1 MNAVTKLLRD
11 LVAIPSINPAFAPG
25 DKQRTGEEPVARHL
39 IAIAKRHGLDISRQP
54 VLPGRR
60 NTLIT
65 LRPAGKV
72 QRRILLA
79 PHLDVVPAEDRQ
91 FKPFIKNNRLHG
103 RGACDTKGSVAA
115 YFHTL
120 CQLAKQKQ
128 RPQHTEITFV
138 GLVDEEC
145 NQAGSRVF
153 GQSNLKAD
161 LAIIG
166 EPTMLR
172 VVTAHKG
179 DLWWRLETKG
189 KAAHG
194 AKPELGRNAVHAMS
208 RVVDLLETQYAAQ
221 LKKRRH
227 PLLGSPTINVGVMR
241 GGTQP
246 NVVPDHC
253 TIDIDRRTLPG
264 ETATTV
270 RREINAILK
279 PSRLKVAISDIKGV
293 DSLPLETDPNLPLVR
308 QFMRAAR
315 CNKPRGVDFFT
326 DASPIA
332 VGGTPAIVFGPG
344 NIAQA
349 HTDDEWLDLKQLD
362 GAVAILTRFLQSQP

>member
-11 LVAIPSINPAFAPG
+11 LVAIPSINPAFASG
-25 DKQRTGEEPVARHL
+25 DKKRTGEERVAQHL
-39 IAIAKRHGLDISRQP
+39 VGIAKHLGLDIARQP

-60 NTLIT
+60 NLLVT
-65 LRPAGKV
+65 LRPVGKV

-79 PHLDVVPAEDRQ
+79 PHLDVVPAADCQ
-91 FKPFIKNNRLHG
+91 FKPVIKNNRLHG
-103 RGACDTKGSVAA
+103 RGACDTKGCVAA
-115 YFHTL
+115 FFHVL
-120 CQLAKQKQ
+120 CQLSKQKQ
-128 RPQHTEITFV
+128 RPRYTEITFV

-145 NQAGSRVF
+145 NQAGSRAF
-153 GQSNLKAD
+153 GRSELKAD
-161 LAIIG
+161 LAIVG

-179 DLWWRLETKG
+179 DLWWRLETRG

-194 AKPELGRNAVHAMS
+194 AKPELGRNAVHAMAH
-208 RVVDLLETQYAAQ
+208 VVDLLETKYAAQ
-221 LKKRRH
+221 LKKRSH

-246 NVVPDHC
+246 NIVPDHC
-253 TIDIDRRTLPG
+253 AIDIDRRTLPG
-264 ETATTV
+264 ETGASV
-270 RREINAILK
+270 RLELSKILRAHK
-279 PSRLKVAISDIKGV
+279 HHVQMMDLKGV

-315 CNKPRGVDFFT
+315 CSKSRGVDFFT

-332 VGGTPAIVFGPG
+332 TGGIPALVFGPG

-349 HTDDEWLDLKQLD
+349 HTDNEWLDLKQLD
-362 GAVAILTRFLQSQP
+362 RATAILARFLQSQP